1 MRRVTPVRTLLAHAL
16 VLAMAASV
24 APLARGQTGQAGDP
38 LVEAR
43 KIFVE
48 AVADEDASRYETA
61 LEKFRRVEAVK
72 DTANVRY
79 RIATCLEALGRRA
92 EALASYQAA
101 ARLAEGDK
109 SAGDAGRESAARAAQ
124 LDRIVPHLSV
134 VVPADA
140 PAETHV
146 RIDDA
151 PVDADS
157 LKNPIP
163 LDPGM
168 HTIAAEAPGRVPYRT
183 GVKLPEGGGT
193 VAISLVLDRVGTPG
207 GADSPNNGTG
217 GAGTGG
223 TTPPDGSGLPGEQP
237 APSRPGPPALGV
249 VLLGLG
255 GALAVGSIVSF
266 SLEASNLSKLNSD
279 CASPPGQAPAPGTLK
294 CPISKQSEID
304 AAHNAASVEAP
315 LGWGLAI
322 GGVAAL
328 GAGAWLLLRPRP
340 AQGTGS
346 VQVTPVISRTGGLL
360 VVSGPLPR

>member
-1 MRRVTPVRTLLAHAL
+1 MRRVTPVRTLLARAL
-16 VLAMAASV
+16 VLAMASSV

-43 KIFVE
+43 RLFVE

-61 LEKFRRVEAVK
+61 LDKFRRVEAVK

-92 EALASYQAA
+92 EALSSYQSAV
-101 ARLAEGDK
+101 RLAEGDK
-109 SAGDAGRESAARAAQ
+109 SAEDAARESAARAAQ

-140 PAETHV
+140 PAETRV

-151 PVDADS
+151 PVDADA

-168 HTIAAEAPGRVPYRT
+168 HTIAAEAPGRIPYRT

-193 VAISLVLDRVGTPG
+193 VAISLVLDRVGAPG
-207 GADSPNNGTG
+207 GADSPNTGAGGGATG
-217 GAGTGG
+217 GAAA
-223 TTPPDGSGLPGEQP
+223 PDGSGSTPGEQP

-255 GALAVGSIVSF
+255 GALAAGAIVSF
-266 SLEASNLSKLNSD
+266 SLEASNVSTLNSD
-279 CASPPGQAPAPGTLK
+279 CANPPSTPAPGTLN
-294 CPISKQSEID
+294 CPRGKQSEID
-304 AAHNAASVEAP
+304 GAHNAASVEGP

-322 GGVAAL
+322 GSVAAV
-328 GAGAWLLLRPRP
+328 GTGAWLLLRPRP
-340 AQGTGS
+340 AQATGS
-346 VQVTPVISRTGGLL
+346 VQVTPVISRMGGLL

>member
-1 MRRVTPVRTLLAHAL
+1 MRRVTPVRTLLAHTL
-16 VLAMAASV
+16 VLAMVASV
-24 APLARGQTGQAGDP
+24 APLARGQTGQADP

-43 KIFVE
+43 RLFVE

-92 EALASYQAA
+92 EALSSYQAA
-101 ARLAEGDK
+101 VRLAEGDK
-109 SAGDAGRESAARAAQ
+109 SAADAARESAARAAQ

-134 VVPADA
+134 VVPPDA
-140 PAETHV
+140 PTETLV

-163 LDPGM
+163 LDPGL

-193 VAISLVLDRVGTPG
+193 VAISLVLDRVGPPG
-207 GADSPNNGTG
+207 GADFQNPGAGGAATG
-217 GAGTGG
+217 GATA
-223 TTPPDGSGLPGEQP
+223 PDGSGPPGEQP

-266 SLEASNLSKLNSD
+266 SLQASNLSTLNSD
-279 CASPPGQAPAPGTLK
+279 CANPPGMPPPSGTLK
-294 CPISKQSEID
+294 CPRGKQSEVD
-304 AAHNAASVEAP
+304 TAHNAAAVEGP

-328 GAGAWLLLRPRP
+328 GTGAWLLLRPRP
-340 AQGTGS
+340 AQATGGM
-346 VQVTPVISRTGGLL
+346 QVTPVISREGGLL
-360 VVSGPLPR
+360 LVSGPLPR